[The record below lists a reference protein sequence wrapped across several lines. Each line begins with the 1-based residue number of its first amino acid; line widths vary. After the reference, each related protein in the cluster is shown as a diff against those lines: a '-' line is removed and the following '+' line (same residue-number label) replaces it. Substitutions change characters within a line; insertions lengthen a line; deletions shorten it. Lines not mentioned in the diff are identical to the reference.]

1 MLGDVSLSVC
11 GFLGRV
17 WDVER
22 CDGVR
27 FFFPPSKKGGMRVM
41 VLQAESADE
50 MNDWIKTV
58 SAGISA
64 QLDALLPSDVSG
76 TGASSGGNGS
86 SAEGDAQRERQLT
99 VITETPGNDKCAD
112 CNNMEGVEWCSLN
125 LGVVLCLEC
134 AGVHRGLGVHISQ
147 CRSFKLDVMDESIL
161 SMFASIGNT
170 VANQVWEE
178 TLQTVEQDLINIPEQ
193 GGFGGS
199 GSFDASMKPTAS
211 STRKEKETY
220 VKNKYVERLY
230 VNRTTQDNAEEI
242 GTALIDAAAKGDMK
256 KLVRHVAWKTNLDYV
271 SVHGGKRSSVCRRCV
286 VGVVCLCLLRCV
298 FFCIFAFACTYP
310 HVFFL
315 LHLPPLPCASN
326 SNGVVR
332 SSPSWTS
339 STYHTLVVK
348 PCRCE

>member
-1 MLGDVSLSVC
+1 
-11 GFLGRV
+11 
-17 WDVER
+17 
-22 CDGVR
+22 
-27 FFFPPSKKGGMRVM
+27 M

-199 GSFDASMKPTAS
+199 GSFDASIKPTAS

-286 VGVVCLCLLRCV
+286 VGVSSVWFAFVCCGV
-298 FFCIFAFACTYP
+298 FFFAFLHSRALTRTFS
-310 HVFFL
+310 FFYICHHCPVLPTATALSAAAHRGHPAPITL
-315 LHLPPLPCASN
+315 LLLNHADVNKCGKSN
-326 SNGVVR
+326 STAR
-332 SSPSWTS
+332 
-339 STYHTLVVK
+339 K
-348 PCRCE
+348 PQCCGIVQY